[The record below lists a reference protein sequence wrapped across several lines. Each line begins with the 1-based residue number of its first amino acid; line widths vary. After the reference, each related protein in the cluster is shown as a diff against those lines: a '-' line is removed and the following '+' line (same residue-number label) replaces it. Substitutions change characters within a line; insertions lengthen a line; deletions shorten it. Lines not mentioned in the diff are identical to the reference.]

1 MPFFSP
7 WKRSRGHL
15 AWVLGELTSVLQ
27 ERCRRLSPRQY
38 LPPIVGLEAGKG
50 AERREMVRE
59 ESEGADHPA
68 HLAEGPEG

>member
-1 MPFFSP
+1 M
-7 WKRSRGHL
+7 
-15 AWVLGELTSVLQ
+15 LQ